1 MSKFVTQLCPII
13 MIGTLIS
20 SKTRIKILLKF
31 FLNVQ
36 NASYLR
42 GLESEFQDSSN
53 AIRVELN
60 RLEDAGFIQSEQEG
74 NKKMYRA
81 NTGHPLFQEIHN
93 ILRKHIGLDHIIEN
107 VIKRLG
113 DVEAVYLA
121 GSFAKGLDSP
131 IIDLIIV
138 GDVDKVYL
146 LNLIDKAEKM
156 VERKIRYLL
165 YKPEEWNLDYQGEN
179 EPTHLLIYGQPGTYQ
194 ADAQA

>member
-1 MSKFVTQLCPII
+1 MSKFVTQLCPNI

-60 RLEDAGFIQSEQEG
+60 RLEEAGFIQSELEG

-81 NTGHPLFQEIHN
+81 NTRHPLFQEIHN

-138 GDVDKVYL
+138 GNVDKMYL
-146 LNLIDKAEKM
+146 LNLIEKAEAM

-165 YKPEEWNLDYQGEN
+165 YKPEEWNLDYRGEHA
-179 EPTHLLIYGQPGTYQ
+179 PRPLLIYGQPGSYIPDVE
-194 ADAQA
+194 A